1 MTKNN
6 IVMPQPTGVLIVDK
20 PQNYTSRDVVNKI
33 SKILGTKKVGHT
45 GTLDPI
51 ATGVLIVTIG
61 RCTKLGD
68 FLTST
73 YKEYE
78 ATFILGHETDTLD
91 TTGTVQ
97 KTSSKIVS
105 EYEIIE
111 ATKSFQ
117 GEYLQEVP
125 KYSAVKVDGKRL
137 YEYARNGTEVELPK
151 RKVEIKNI
159 EILYIKEN
167 EVKIK
172 CLVSK
177 GTYIRS
183 LIRDIGRKLGT
194 YAVMSELR
202 RTKQGTFTIENAY
215 TLEDIENNNF
225 RLLSVFQVLE
235 DVPSYEVDESL
246 AKMVEN
252 GCKLEIN
259 TTDPYIKFIS
269 HNEVLALYKKEE
281 NLYSMYVKF

>member
-1 MTKNN
+1 MVKNS
-6 IVMPQPTGVLIVDK
+6 IAMKQPTGVLIVDK
-20 PQNYTSRDVVNKI
+20 PKNFTSRDIVNKI

-51 ATGVLIVTIG
+51 ATGVLVITIG
-61 RCTKLGD
+61 RCTKLGE

-78 ATFILGHETDTLD
+78 ATFILGCETDTLD

-105 EYEIIE
+105 EHEIIE
-111 ATKSFQ
+111 AVKSFQ

-125 KYSAVKVDGKRL
+125 KYSAVKVDGKKL
-137 YEYARNGTEVELPK
+137 YEYARNGIDIELPK
-151 RKVEIKNI
+151 RKVDIKNI

-183 LIRDIGRKLGT
+183 LIRDIGRKLDT

-202 RTKQGTFTIENAY
+202 RTKQGSFTIENAY
-215 TLEDIENNNF
+215 TLEDIENKNF
-225 RLLSVFQVLE
+225 RLLSVSQVLE
-235 DVPSYEVDESL
+235 DVPSYDVDESL
-246 AKMVEN
+246 AKMVTN
-252 GCKLEIN
+252 GCKIGIDAD
-259 TTDPYIKFIS
+259 DPYIKFTS
-269 HNEVLALYKKEE
+269 HNEVLALYKKDG